1 MVKTIQIMFLALTL
15 AAFTA
20 ASLLAADAKPAPAL
34 PPAAQ
39 GQPQTKCPVL
49 GGNIN
54 KQIYVD
60 YQGKRIYFCCQG
72 CDQEFKKN
80 PEKYMKK
87 LKEQG
92 VTLEPT
98 PAGPAKK

>member
-1 MVKTIQIMFLALTL
+1 MKTIKILFLALTL
-15 AAFTA
+15 AAFA
-20 ASLLAADAKPAPAL
+20 AGSLLAADVKTAPAS

-54 KQIYVD
+54 KQIYAD

-92 VTLEPT
+92 VALEPA